1 MNSPIAELLKSISI
15 TLGISVLV
23 GIAAYPFAGLAG
35 FSAGVLMGCVVQV
48 LVAFLW
54 KSYLVH
60 LSTVE
65 MAAIDSDLRKMEME
79 QANKH
84 NIDVLCSYCRL
95 PNKVS
100 LRMDEENTF
109 RCNGCNQL
117 NVVVIT
123 LSTARVTVPLD
134 LNGDAMLEKAAGP
147 EVKDL
152 SAPVEFRGA

>member
-1 MNSPIAELLKSISI
+1 
-15 TLGISVLV
+15 
-23 GIAAYPFAGLAG
+23 
-35 FSAGVLMGCVVQV
+35 
-48 LVAFLW
+48 
-54 KSYLVH
+54 
-60 LSTVE
+60 
-65 MAAIDSDLRKMEME
+65 
-79 QANKH
+79 
-84 NIDVLCSYCRL
+84 
-95 PNKVS
+95 
-100 LRMDEENTF
+100 MDEENTF